1 MHICIQSGLCS
12 GERFR
17 NQSNGPSFSPQSFFR
32 AQLWNSCDRVTGL
45 ESASPSALLRESAIM
60 EGLVEVGETDWPRWA
75 STLVQQRQ
83 CVHTENTAVAWH
95 VGGGR
100 PCRVWFPLSLS
111 PDFDA
116 YLWCHSFTSAWVLW
130 SHFWEKNKLLCMRRS
145 TQDNSTVLKRG
156 SLGPLLTGS
165 QWTFQYRCCNYGLQS
180 IKLCVLRH
188 LGVFAN
194 KYTTPSDL
202 LGWGGQK

>member
-17 NQSNGPSFSPQSFFR
+17 NLSNGPSFSPQSFFR

-100 PCRVWFPLSLS
+100 PSGFDFPSACHLILMHI
-111 PDFDA
+111 FDA
-116 YLWCHSFTSAWVLW
+116 
-130 SHFWEKNKLLCMRRS
+130 
-145 TQDNSTVLKRG
+145 TVLLV
-156 SLGPLLTGS
+156 LGFYGHISERKINCCVWAGAHKT
-165 QWTFQYRCCNYGLQS
+165 TAQYWNVALWAPC
-180 IKLCVLRH
+180 
-188 LGVFAN
+188 
-194 KYTTPSDL
+194 
-202 LGWGGQK
+202 